1 MYMQKPLSLME
12 LGESGRIVSIS
23 RQIRGYKKFADLGI
37 VKGTSLK
44 LERIAPLGDPVEVK
58 IKGYNLSFR
67 KEEAVNITVELD
79 DSKEI

>member
-1 MYMQKPLSLME
+1 MQKPLSLME
-12 LGESGRIVSIS
+12 PGESGRIVAIS

-37 VKGTSLK
+37 VKGTSLI
-44 LERIAPLGDPVEVK
+44 LERIAPLGDPLEVK

-79 DSKEI
+79 DAKEI